1 MQFSSALSEVT
12 KFSYPAR
19 RKYIA
24 SNHSS
29 ENLKVNSDLSWINP
43 IQAEYIESKDGKA
56 LEFSKQLPFYKSYQ
70 DYNRICLTRN
80 NTYRKG
86 MSYSF
91 EHLAIWTRRIK
102 NFDKI
107 RIYFHHP
114 YQAMRTFFN
123 RFYSKPYISLDLQK
137 RRNYNNIRFRFS
149 QLSVL
154 RKRRD
159 ANNPCI
165 PDLQDDRRF
174 FMGIFQRVSCVPPFW
189 KKFRSN
195 RSKTA
200 ECNNSS
206 QIKKLIDELNEIEW
220 GDASK
225 FLTEPC
231 DKMSISTSVEKSKTV
246 AKFIHHLP
254 VLRFSYLNE
263 DYQEIVN
270 VKDFGFENF
279 WSNIG
284 GFIGIFLGYSLLQIP
299 DLLAKTISF
308 LKKNM

>member
-1 MQFSSALSEVT
+1 
-12 KFSYPAR
+12 
-19 RKYIA
+19 
-24 SNHSS
+24 
-29 ENLKVNSDLSWINP
+29 
-43 IQAEYIESKDGKA
+43 
-56 LEFSKQLPFYKSYQ
+56 
-70 DYNRICLTRN
+70 
-80 NTYRKG
+80 

-91 EHLAIWTRRIK
+91 EHLAIWSRRIK

-165 PDLQDDRRF
+165 PDLQDDQRF

-189 KKFRSN
+189 KKFHLN
-195 RSKTA
+195 RSRTA

-246 AKFIHHLP
+246 AKFIHHLL

-270 VKDFGFENF
+270 VKDFGF
-279 WSNIG
+279 
-284 GFIGIFLGYSLLQIP
+284 
-299 DLLAKTISF
+299 
-308 LKKNM
+308 

>member
-1 MQFSSALSEVT
+1 
-12 KFSYPAR
+12 
-19 RKYIA
+19 
-24 SNHSS
+24 
-29 ENLKVNSDLSWINP
+29 
-43 IQAEYIESKDGKA
+43 
-56 LEFSKQLPFYKSYQ
+56 
-70 DYNRICLTRN
+70 
-80 NTYRKG
+80 
-86 MSYSF
+86 
-91 EHLAIWTRRIK
+91 
-102 NFDKI
+102 
-107 RIYFHHP
+107 
-114 YQAMRTFFN
+114 
-123 RFYSKPYISLDLQK
+123 
-137 RRNYNNIRFRFS
+137 
-149 QLSVL
+149 
-154 RKRRD
+154 
-159 ANNPCI
+159 
-165 PDLQDDRRF
+165 
-174 FMGIFQRVSCVPPFW
+174 MGIFQRVSCVPPFW

-225 FLTEPC
+225 FITEPC

-246 AKFIHHLP
+246 AKFIHHLL

-299 DLLAKTISF
+299 DLLAKAISF